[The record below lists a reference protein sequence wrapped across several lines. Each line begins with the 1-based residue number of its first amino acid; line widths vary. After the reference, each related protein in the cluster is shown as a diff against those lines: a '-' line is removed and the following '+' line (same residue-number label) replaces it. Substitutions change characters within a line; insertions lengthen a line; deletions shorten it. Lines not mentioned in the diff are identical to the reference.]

1 MIRKTIIAIL
11 SIVIVAGAY
20 MVYKNVS
27 QKSNQ
32 PRRPK
37 PQKVTQIFTETVV
50 NEAIPINIQTSGTLR
65 AKKRIELFAEV
76 TGIFESSAHPFKS
89 GTYYASGETLVN
101 IESVQQELNL
111 KSQRSSLYNQL
122 VQMLPDLKFDYPQS
136 IGQWEDY
143 IEAYDIESNL
153 KPLPEPIDNREK
165 LYVAN
170 RNVTTAYYNIKN
182 LEEQYSKYVVSAP
195 FNGILIES
203 MIEPGTAIRVGQQLG
218 TFISP
223 YRYEVEVAINTS
235 YDDFLKLGKS
245 VELHNSNRTKTWTG
259 KVSRIN
265 TTVDPTSQTIP
276 VYVDVRG
283 DGLREGMY
291 LEADL
296 TGKEEQNVYEIDRK
310 LLVGDDQV
318 FIVLDTLLDIAQVEP
333 VYYKDETVLV
343 KGLENGTKI
352 LANNTPGAHKGMI
365 VKNISK

>member
-1 MIRKTIIAIL
+1 MTSSGL
-11 SIVIVAGAY
+11 SMSIYNSCGQLSNTQSRNDQKAGAY

-76 TGIFESSAHPFKS
+76 TGIFESSTHPFKS

-170 RNVTTAYYNIKN
+170 RNV
-182 LEEQYSKYVVSAP
+182 AP

>member
-11 SIVIVAGAY
+11 SVAIIGGAY
-20 MVYKNVS
+20 IVYQNVS
-27 QKSNQ
+27 KKNNQ
-32 PRRPK
+32 PRVPK
-37 PQKVTQIFTETVV
+37 PQKVTQVFTKTVA
-50 NEAIPINIQTSGTLR
+50 NKAIPINIQASGTIR

-76 TGIFESSAHPFKS
+76 NGIFQNSAHPFKS
-89 GTYYASGETLVN
+89 GTYYADGEVLIS

-122 VQMLPDLKFDYPQS
+122 VSMLPDLRFDYPES
-136 IGQWEDY
+136 IGQWEEY
-143 IEAYDIESNL
+143 IKAYDIESNL
-153 KPLPEPIDNREK
+153 NPLPTPIDNREK
-165 LYVAN
+165 LFVAN

-182 LEEQYSKYVVSAP
+182 LEEQYSKYIIRAP
-195 FNGILIES
+195 YNGILIES

-223 YRYEVEVAINTS
+223 YRYEVEVAVNTS

-245 VELHNSNRTKTWTG
+245 VELHNSDRTKSWNG

-283 DGLREGMY
+283 EGLREGMY

-296 TGKEEQNVYEIDRK
+296 TGKEEQNVYELDRK

-318 FIVLDTLLDIAQVEP
+318 FIVLDTLLDMAQIEP

-343 KGLENGTKI
+343 KGLEDGTKI

-365 VKNISK
+365 IKNISK